1 MLYKTKRI
9 VELEQ
14 LQAAN
19 RSAAFYR
26 TTPLLNVQ
34 GARSVRRG
42 MAGLG
47 GFPARRKGSRVQ
59 SGPNGGAIRVSISQ
73 QNPVRVFVSHA
84 FEPSDDYHRVFEYL
98 ESSHNFYYRNC
109 SDPEQRG
116 TGEREKLKDE
126 LRRQIALA
134 EVVIVPSGQYATQ
147 REWID
152 FQLNCAKGL
161 DKPVIV
167 LEAFGV
173 KQKMPVQ
180 LEALADEI
188 VGWNERDIADSIR
201 RQARHEDTT
210 RWDTIDFKLD

>member
-1 MLYKTKRI
+1 MSLK
-9 VELEQ
+9 
-14 LQAAN
+14 
-19 RSAAFYR
+19 SA
-26 TTPLLNVQ
+26 T
-34 GARSVRRG
+34 GADGV
-42 MAGLG
+42 
-47 GFPARRKGSRVQ
+47 
-59 SGPNGGAIRVSISQ
+59 NGISQ
-73 QNPVRVFVSHA
+73 QNPVRLFVSHVFA
-84 FEPSDDYHRVFEYL
+84 PSDDYLRVFEYL

-109 SDPEQRG
+109 SDPAQRG
-116 TGEREKLKDE
+116 TGERDKLKDE

-134 EVVIVPSGQYATQ
+134 EVVIVPSAQYSAY
-147 REWID
+147 RDWID

-167 LEAFGV
+167 LETFGV

-188 VGWNERDIADSIR
+188 VEWNERDIADAIR